1 MSTRRRFHTIFRSV
15 SETSCDVVSR
25 GPISATQILNEPI
38 ALLPTSWPLIREF
51 PEHALG
57 ENGEGQFTKKTP
69 TLGIMTGC

>member
-38 ALLPTSWPLIREF
+38 APSGPLIREF
-51 PEHALG
+51 PDKLMGKIEKV
-57 ENGEGQFTKKTP
+57 NSQNKTP

>member
-38 ALLPTSWPLIREF
+38 ALLPRSGPLIRKF
-51 PEHALG
+51 PSMLVGKMAKV
-57 ENGEGQFTKKTP
+57 NSQNKTP

>member
-38 ALLPTSWPLIREF
+38 ALLPTSGPLIRKI
-51 PEHALG
+51 PEHARG
-57 ENGEGQFTKKTP
+57 KMEKVNSQNKTP